1 MRKREKLHHHYL
13 ISMVCTLIEHTS
25 LPLNQSACEKSL
37 SYGKK
42 LFGTLITKVI
52 FSVNILF
59 CRPKQMA

>member
-1 MRKREKLHHHYL
+1 MREREKLYHHHL
-13 ISMVCTLIEHTS
+13 ISMVCTLIARTS
-25 LPLNQSACEKSL
+25 LPLDQSACEKSL
-37 SYGKK
+37 SCGKK

>member
-1 MRKREKLHHHYL
+1 MREREKLHHHHL

-25 LPLNQSACEKSL
+25 PPLDQSACEKSL

-42 LFGTLITKVI
+42 LFGILITKVI

-59 CRPKQMA
+59 CRSKQMA